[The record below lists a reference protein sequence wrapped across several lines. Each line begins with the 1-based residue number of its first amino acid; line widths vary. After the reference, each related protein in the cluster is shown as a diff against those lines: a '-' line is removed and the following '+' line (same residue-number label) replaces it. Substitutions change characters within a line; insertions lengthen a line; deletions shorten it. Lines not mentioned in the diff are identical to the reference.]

1 MSFEARSDASDSAQ
15 CAADM
20 SDKVAANPLDS
31 DFIAE
36 MTRIFRNAWVPV
48 CHESELPEPYDF
60 RTTSI
65 GNENV
70 IICRAP
76 DGKIN
81 ALLNVCPHR
90 GMLIERRPQGS
101 FLEGQASGN
110 PKRITCMFHAWQFDM
125 RGNCVYVAR
134 EKEGYQER
142 FSKDDAGLRRLRCTV
157 NYGGFVWVNMNDQPV
172 SMLEEWAGPAFGHVE
187 QQLNSVPLEVVHY
200 HKEYVEHGY
209 MAEALEFLSAAKDG
223 SLFDFG
229 HCAITANDDN
239 SGNQNASAEFPKP
252 DSKGTSKIHL
262 FPGYVFDITG
272 PVLHV
277 KVVTPVD
284 VNRIMIEHRGLVP
297 QGENKTDRDTR
308 TKYYNLN
315 HGPSRITAM
324 NPKEGSQP

>member
-1 MSFEARSDASDSAQ
+1 MDIEARADTSDTAQ
-15 CAADM
+15 CVAGM
-20 SDKVAANPLDS
+20 SEKIAANPLDS
-31 DFIAE
+31 KFIAE
-36 MTRIFRNAWVPV
+36 MKRIFRNAWVPV

-60 RTTSI
+60 RTASV
-65 GNENV
+65 GNENI

-157 NYGGFVWVNMNDQPV
+157 NYGGFVWVNMSDQPV
-172 SMLEEWAGPAFGHVE
+172 SMLEEWAGPALNAIEV
-187 QQLNSVPLEVVHY
+187 QLNSVPLEVVHY

-209 MAEALEFLSAAKDG
+209 KAEALEFLSGAKHG

-229 HCAITANDDN
+229 HCAITANDDDTV
-239 SGNQNASAEFPKP
+239 NQNVLADFPKP
-252 DSKGTSKIHL
+252 DSKGTHKIHL
-262 FPGYVFDITG
+262 FPGYVFDLTG
-272 PVLHV
+272 PALHV

-284 VNRIMIEHRGLVP
+284 ANRIMIEHRGLVP

-315 HGPSRITAM
+315 HGPFRISAVYPT
-324 NPKEGSQP
+324 EGSQP

>member
-1 MSFEARSDASDSAQ
+1 MDIEVRSDDSDSGQ
-15 CAADM
+15 CVAGM
-20 SDKVAANPLDS
+20 SDKIAANPLDS
-31 DFIAE
+31 GFITE
-36 MTRIFRNAWVPV
+36 QTRIFRNAWVPV

-60 RTTSI
+60 RTASI

-134 EKEGYQER
+134 EKEGYQDR
-142 FSKDDAGLRRLRCTV
+142 FSKDDAGLRRLRCVV
-157 NYGGFVWVNMNDQPV
+157 NFGGFVWVNMNDQPIT
-172 SMLEEWAGPAFGHVE
+172 MLDEWAGAALNVIE

-209 MAEALEFLSAAKDG
+209 
-223 SLFDFG
+223 
-229 HCAITANDDN
+229 
-239 SGNQNASAEFPKP
+239 
-252 DSKGTSKIHL
+252 
-262 FPGYVFDITG
+262 
-272 PVLHV
+272 
-277 KVVTPVD
+277 
-284 VNRIMIEHRGLVP
+284 
-297 QGENKTDRDTR
+297 
-308 TKYYNLN
+308 
-315 HGPSRITAM
+315 
-324 NPKEGSQP
+324 